1 MVYTTYCIIL
11 MTVYIIDHIVIILF
25 IVYLLSPHSDGDAR
39 DLYLACFHNNLDK
52 VLQLLQKGVDP
63 NHSCYNRVKYGRT
76 PLHWTCRYNNHRL
89 VQHLI
94 QWGAGLDAV
103 TRSGATPLHE
113 ACSHG
118 SLQSARLML
127 LEGCSTG

>member
-1 MVYTTYCIIL
+1 
-11 MTVYIIDHIVIILF
+11 MTVYIIDHIVINVF
-25 IVYLLSPHSDGDAR
+25 IVYLLSPHSDDDAG
-39 DLYLACFHNNLDK
+39 DLYSACVHNNLDK

-63 NHSCYNRVKYGRT
+63 NHSFYNRMWNGYT
-76 PLHWTCRYNNHRL
+76 PLYMACWENNHRL
-89 VQHLI
+89 VQPLI

-103 TRSGATPLHE
+103 NRSGATPLHN
-113 ACSHG
+113 ACTLG